1 MLVLAFVSVF
11 GCFGFFRSSI
21 NMMQRWVLYS
31 TKTSR
36 DFFAANGAT
45 AFNETGE
52 ENHGDVN
59 EEGQN
64 KKIGTEKMKRT
75 STLVTAEDVH
85 KYGEDGRAGGRHGKA
100 GDEPESRQVKLERG
114 RCGSLP
120 PGSFLSSERVS
131 D

>member
-11 GCFGFFRSSI
+11 GCFGFFRYSI

-64 KKIGTEKMKRT
+64 KENWHRKNE
-75 STLVTAEDVH
+75 A
-85 KYGEDGRAGGRHGKA
+85 YGHFGNRRRCSQIWGDGRAGGRHGKA
-100 GDEPESRQVKLERG
+100 GDEHER
-114 RCGSLP
+114 
-120 PGSFLSSERVS
+120 EQQK
-131 D
+131 